1 MTCARLDTA
10 RLRSVP
16 VASVS
21 STLAPTLSRHWAARQ
36 AVLSTSFRWDNHRL
50 LARRTSHCKQGD
62 AHGISRT

>member
-1 MTCARLDTA
+1 MRMTCARLDTA

-36 AVLSTSFRWDNHRL
+36 AVFSTSFR
-50 LARRTSHCKQGD
+50 
-62 AHGISRT
+62 